1 MNWLIKGIIIILM
14 SILWA
19 ASGYGLF
26 DAGILAAIIIWL
38 SVGGNYIGNSRSI
51 HDKKGFR

>member
-19 ASGYGLF
+19 ASGFGLF
-26 DAGILAAIIIWL
+26 DFVILAAIIIWI
-38 SVGGNYIGNSRSI
+38 SVGGDEWR
-51 HDKKGFR
+51 KQ

>member
-19 ASGYGLF
+19 ASGFGLF
-26 DAGILAAIIIWL
+26 DAVILAAIIIWL
-38 SVGGNYIGNSRSI
+38 SVGG
-51 HDKKGFR
+51 DK